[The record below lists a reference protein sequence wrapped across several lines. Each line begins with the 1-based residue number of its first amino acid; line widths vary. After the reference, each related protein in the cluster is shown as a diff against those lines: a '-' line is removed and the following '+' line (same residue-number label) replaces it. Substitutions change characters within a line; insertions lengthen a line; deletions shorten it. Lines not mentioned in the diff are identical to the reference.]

1 MSNLFNSIYEIFLR
15 ILIQLFVLDGK
26 EKTADYISSLDYL
39 SLYSKTFKIKDYDLH
54 GENPYRLGELATRL
68 KSGRR
73 ALKALVSKGFAS
85 VSGTNQGFVF
95 KITDR
100 GKDVIEELKLDYAMN
115 YMNIAI
121 DVQDYFSEYSD
132 TEVLNYING
141 ISRKRRI

>member
-1 MSNLFNSIYEIFLR
+1 M
-15 ILIQLFVLDGK
+15 
-26 EKTADYISSLDYL
+26 
-39 SLYSKTFKIKDYDLH
+39 
-54 GENPYRLGELATRL
+54 
-68 KSGRR
+68 
-73 ALKALVSKGFAS
+73 
-85 VSGTNQGFVF
+85 SGTNQGFVF

-100 GKDVIEELKLDYAMN
+100 GKEVIEELKLDYAMN